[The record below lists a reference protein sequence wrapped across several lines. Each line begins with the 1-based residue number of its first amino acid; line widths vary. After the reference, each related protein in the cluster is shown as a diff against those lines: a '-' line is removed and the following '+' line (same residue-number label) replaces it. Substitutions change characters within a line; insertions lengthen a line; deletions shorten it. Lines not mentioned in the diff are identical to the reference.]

1 MYNLAI
7 EFEWDDNK
15 DQINR
20 QKHGVSFEVAKQI
33 FDDPRALPFED
44 IEHSQKEAR
53 YKMIG
58 LSRAGLLLVSFTYRK
73 RRVRIISARR
83 ANAHLQR
90 MYENDDYDY

>member
-1 MYNLAI
+1 MYNPSI

-33 FDDPRALPFED
+33 FDDPLALPFED
-44 IEHSQKEAR
+44 VEHSQKEVR

-58 LSRAGLLLVSFTYRK
+58 LSRVGLLMVSFTYRK
-73 RRVRIISARR
+73 QRVRIISARR